1 MNPFGTLVAASLAT
15 LSVVAWAW
23 VAARIQRGEVL
34 VAYRPRRPVPWTGGD
49 LCAVMLIFLLAN
61 LGAFAWLPMSD
72 RAAAGMVAEDDGPAE
87 PDEAD
92 QWTENAARLDRFELK
107 LVAGATANLVTML
120 LAVAWLVGR
129 RGARWSDFGLASDRA
144 WQDIGLGIVG
154 FVAVSL
160 PVYALQF
167 LLSHLSSRQHPII
180 ETLGR
185 QPDNWLFLLSGLSA
199 VAVAPVAEE
208 FFFRVLLQGWLESL
222 GEAPQFDGD
231 TGGGG
236 APALA
241 GDQPS
246 AAADVP
252 AADVP
257 AADVP
262 AADVPAAVLSERSV
276 VFGDAFR
283 SPATDDVSRSRPLRT
298 QPNHLRTQPN
308 QPWDTAA
315 IGVTSLVFALLHLG
329 QGWAP
334 VPLFFLSL
342 ALGWLYQ
349 RTHRLLPSMVVHVCL
364 NGCSLVM
371 LRMASG

>member
-1 MNPFGTLVAASLAT
+1 MNSFGTLVAASLAT

-23 VAARIQRGEVL
+23 AAARAQRGEVL
-34 VAYRPRRPVPWTGGD
+34 VAYRPRRPVPWTGSD

-61 LGAFAWLPMSD
+61 VGAFAWLPMSD
-72 RAAAGMVAEDDGPAE
+72 RAAAGMVAAEDDGPAE

-92 QWTENAARLDRFELK
+92 QWAENAARLDQFELK
-107 LVAGATANLVTML
+107 LAAGATANLLTML

-129 RGARWSDFGLASDRA
+129 CGARWSDFGLASDRA
-144 WQDIGLGIVG
+144 WQDIVLGIVG

-222 GEAPQFDGD
+222 GEAPQFDGG
-231 TGGGG
+231 TGEAG
-236 APALA
+236 APVLA
-241 GDQPS
+241 DNQP
-246 AAADVP
+246 P
-252 AADVP
+252 A

-262 AADVPAAVLSERSV
+262 AADVPAAVLPERSV

-298 QPNHLRTQPN
+298 QPN

-315 IGVTSLVFALLHLG
+315 IGITSLVFALLHLG

-349 RTHRLLPSMVVHVCL
+349 RTHRLLPSLVVHVCL
-364 NGCSLVM
+364 NGCSLLM
-371 LRMASG
+371 LRVASG